1 MQETWVRS
9 LSKKI
14 PWRRKWLSTPVF
26 LPGEFHGLR
35 SLVDYSPWGRK
46 ESDMTEQLNNNNNP
60 KLSLHRSPTP
70 PPPYSCLFWELW
82 WALFQVLYTHT
93 FLTACETGVT
103 GTWNWKGKEAEES
116 ISSSSLCI
124 MLKWVFFLFWQ
135 SPSFLLP
142 LPVYHFRSKVTV
154 IQHFPKLFLGTLLVL
169 DIKQRLLGQI
179 SFRNTISNTSLLEI
193 EKAF

>member
-103 GTWNWKGKEAEES
+103 GTWNWKAVAIGMKSDFTTAPAATTLTQKCFLTFWLM
-116 ISSSSLCI
+116 ISGTSS
-124 MLKWVFFLFWQ
+124 
-135 SPSFLLP
+135 P
-142 LPVYHFRSKVTV
+142 
-154 IQHFPKLFLGTLLVL
+154 
-169 DIKQRLLGQI
+169 
-179 SFRNTISNTSLLEI
+179 
-193 EKAF
+193 